1 MACTYVCMYVRMS
14 KDVLGKSKIEQQ
26 PNKTEEQKVKEES
39 DDDNN
44 IKAFDFLIESMKRE
58 AKLEIQKHN
67 RGVARI

>member
-14 KDVLGKSKIEQQ
+14 KDVLGKSKIGQQ

-58 AKLEIQKHN
+58 VKLEI
-67 RGVARI
+67 

>member
-14 KDVLGKSKIEQQ
+14 KDVLGKSKIGQQ

-58 AKLEIQKHN
+58 VKLEIQKHN
-67 RGVARI
+67 RDVARI